1 MEFYVEQQGSQNWS
15 VEVRLVRTPNEFAM
29 AMAVRAATFLAEE
42 ENITYFDEF
51 DGNDYFAT
59 YFLAFVNGDPAGTIR
74 LRFFREFALL
84 ERVGIRK
91 RYRSYKVFAALARAS
106 LEHARK
112 KGYLTVAGRA
122 KGETYKLWRR
132 FEGRQSGPVIDMFR
146 GKLVPLTFDLTNRPD
161 TGHMEC
167 GPFGDPEYEDL
178 IVQIEG
184 AWDFSKKSAN
194 LCLAAE

>member
-1 MEFYVEQQGSQNWS
+1 MEQQGSKNWS
-15 VEVRLVRTPNEFAM
+15 VEVSLVRTPDQFAM

-74 LRFFREFALL
+74 LRFFRDFALL

-106 LEHARK
+106 LEHARQ
-112 KGYLTVAGRA
+112 KGYQIVAGRA
-122 KGETYKLWRR
+122 KGDTHKLWRR
-132 FEGRQSGPVIDMFR
+132 FEARQTGPVIDMFR
-146 GKLVPLTFDLTNRPD
+146 GQLTPVAFDL
-161 TGHMEC
+161 GHMPDNGHMPC
-167 GPFGDPEYEDL
+167 GPFGDPAYENL
-178 IVQIEG
+178 ITQIEG
-184 AWDFSKKSAN
+184 NWDFSKVQRPG
-194 LCLAAE
+194 LYLAAE